1 MPMCV
6 VCGGNVKAVDK
17 FCNECGGENKPHS
30 SFGPTGPAPGYKI
43 APTTRTKISIPSANS
58 VSKKQKK
65 YVYWLGFMIFL
76 LVLGKGHTWHVT
88 MVSTEEDG
96 ENFRGNYSDTRSVE
110 LYHDLLGWKAYQTD
124 LRDYPGEEND
134 TTDSSGVY
142 YKIDS
147 EFIDQSE
154 YRTSIETKEVT
165 TFLMNISLF
174 LTGISFLFIVLLRD
188 EAHVRSSVSTLSFL
202 SGIVM
207 LVAIVYF
214 TLNFTPFEDTE
225 SSSGSNDDSMGDC
238 SDSDSFGV
246 GAFGYVEYTGCEE
259 MEFDS
264 TKITLTPG
272 AGFYEMIL
280 YMSMCFLTPIV
291 IPNRR

>member
-1 MPMCV
+1 
-6 VCGGNVKAVDK
+6 
-17 FCNECGGENKPHS
+17 
-30 SFGPTGPAPGYKI
+30 
-43 APTTRTKISIPSANS
+43 
-58 VSKKQKK
+58 
-65 YVYWLGFMIFL
+65 MIFL

-110 LYHDLLGWKAYQTD
+110 LYHDLLGWKVYQTD
-124 LRDYPGEEND
+124 LRDYPGEETD

-147 EFIDQSE
+147 EFNDQSE